1 MPLSYPKQLTDPIWK
16 KVEKAAGVS
25 GTGVGETLRAA
36 ETAFKTLGTG
46 MDAAQKGTKTAASVK
61 PARAAAATALRKS
74 EQQVQKTY
82 PKVKDEK
89 KKDLLWAY
97 GRLVSDIA
105 GEIENMNLDRHN
117 DAAELAIKRFNDR
130 AKMHVTNSKIPAS

>member
-1 MPLSYPKQLTDPIWK
+1 MPLTYPKQLTDPIWK

-46 MDAAQKGTKTAASVK
+46 MDAAEKGTKTAVSVK
-61 PARAAAATALRKS
+61 PARAAAATAMRKS
-74 EQQVQKTY
+74 EQQVIKTY

-89 KKDLLWAY
+89 KKDLLRAY
-97 GRLVSDIA
+97 GRLVGQIA
-105 GEIENMNLDRHN
+105 DEITDMDLDRHN

-130 AKMHVTNSKIPAS
+130 AKMWVTNSKIPAS